1 MLWLALTLPGMAVH
15 SMDGPR
21 FTYSFINCWTLGL
34 FHRPAA
40 VNLPSSANIHGQVFV
55 WTPVFCSFGNTYL
68 SGIARSFSNS
78 IFTISRNC
86 QTQKATYCMIP
97 FLGNVQSRQIPKM
110 QKADYWL
117 SGTWREKMGND
128 RLMDTERLLGV
139 LRLFWN

>member
-55 WTPVFCSFGNTYL
+55 
-68 SGIARSFSNS
+68 
-78 IFTISRNC
+78 
-86 QTQKATYCMIP
+86 
-97 FLGNVQSRQIPKM
+97 
-110 QKADYWL
+110 
-117 SGTWREKMGND
+117 
-128 RLMDTERLLGV
+128 
-139 LRLFWN
+139 